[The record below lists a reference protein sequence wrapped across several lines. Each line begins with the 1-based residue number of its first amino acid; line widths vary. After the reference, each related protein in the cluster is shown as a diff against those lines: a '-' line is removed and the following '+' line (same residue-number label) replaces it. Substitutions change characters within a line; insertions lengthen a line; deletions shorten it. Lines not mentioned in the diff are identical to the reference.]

1 MGIRLDDPLIED
13 RARNAAH
20 RGFARIECAA
30 AAPDTRAVAAA
41 GENPFCGDELEVRLV
56 LHPTVAGTWRI
67 EDAAFDGYGCTL
79 CLAAADAA
87 MEFVCGREA
96 SEALSLDFDGL
107 CALLG
112 GLEVGRTRR
121 GCAELPLRIMRQAL
135 EALKKEEA
143 LPVSP
148 TPRVLAASQVSA
160 TPATP
165 CLSEE
170 REKARGHREEP
181 VDRRSRALA

>member
-1 MGIRLDDPLIED
+1 MGIRLDDPLIEN
-13 RARNAAH
+13 RARRTER
-20 RGFARIECAA
+20 RGFARLERAA
-30 AAPDTRAVAAA
+30 VVSGAHTVAAA

-56 LHPTVAGTWRI
+56 LCPTAADTWRI

-79 CLAAADAA
+79 CLAAADAV
-87 MEFVCGREA
+87 MEFVCGCEA

-107 CALLG
+107 CVLLG

-148 TPRVLAASQVSA
+148 TPRILSASRVSA
-160 TPATP
+160 APATP
-165 CLSEE
+165 CLSKGT
-170 REKARGHREEP
+170 EKARSHREEP
-181 VDRRSRALA
+181 VDRRSWALA